1 MTAWDRRRRRV
12 DAGKDRDGTT
22 AREINSID
30 ETDQLISKARKR
42 VLVPATNRRKLMNAT
57 ETGFWRSP
65 VVLTA
70 FIGFIM
76 LFSTLM
82 AGFAFVDAGHEKW
95 GDPAWTGDSSGV
107 AIEGFIKGADYKSIE
122 SPTNTYTE
130 VKPVVR
136 GINQGL
142 FSQHTRLFSWLTVA
156 GELLLPIGI
165 MALMVISFRRSRGLL
180 VVLTMLAASLNFL
193 YVTEGDSSS
202 NPPMIFMWLA
212 IIWIAALWPTAA
224 LFYALDL
231 RPSADQPRDPAAFS
245 VEPGAGAWAFFATIL
260 LIVVAGSVELYS
272 DQLRTFAALT
282 LAAFTLTATLLLIK
296 RRTVAAPRREA
307 MRPLSVDPRHA

>member
-107 AIEGFIKGADYKSIE
+107 AIEGFLKGADYKSIE
-122 SPTNTYTE
+122 SPTNPYPE

-212 IIWIAALWPTAA
+212 IIWIAMLWPAA
-224 LFYALDL
+224 ARFYAVDL
-231 RPSADQPRDPAAFS
+231 SAPVDHPREQETTS
-245 VEPGAGAWAFFATIL
+245 IESGAGLWVFFGVIL
-260 LIVVAGSVELYS
+260 LIVVAGSLEMYW
-272 DQLRTFAALT
+272 DQLGTFAALT
-282 LAAFTLTATLLLIK
+282 AATFAITAALTLLK
-296 RRTVAAPRREA
+296 RRIVQEPRRESI
-307 MRPLSVDPRHA
+307 RPMTVDPGHI